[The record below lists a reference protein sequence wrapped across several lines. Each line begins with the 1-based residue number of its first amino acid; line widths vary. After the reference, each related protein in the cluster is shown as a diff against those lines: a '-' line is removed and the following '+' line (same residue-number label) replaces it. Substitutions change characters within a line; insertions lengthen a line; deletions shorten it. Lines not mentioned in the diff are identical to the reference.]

1 MRRFLNFQLIC
12 VLTMMLLG
20 GVVAP
25 TAQAEGKRKAWS
37 AADGAFYL
45 KTSDGLE
52 TYEVDGTIT
61 FKAVADGKTIPGYRD
76 CGVVFAPKNEGDKI
90 QITVNSVD
98 LSGTN
103 YLLMYDGAIEK
114 IGYGASSDG
123 KQSNYLPSGW
133 VKKYVTGTDGDTYTS
148 TAEDG
153 KISFGFHSNG
163 PGSNTG
169 FNITVTALPSKDME
183 LKGVSLASNE
193 AAVYRGAKNQMLM
206 TLDVLTEGGKN
217 AFNVDELKI
226 ATSALSGTNQVSNV
240 RLYNGTKITADGAL
254 ATAPALGDELVAT
267 NVALKSGHN
276 IFSVVADILPDA
288 KGSIPGISVT
298 SIKVNG
304 AAQTLENSTS
314 APVAVSNEILMT
326 ADHTTFTISDDAKFY
341 DDGGK
346 DGKISEKFNGT
357 ITFVPATAGQKI
369 KVDFSKLAIFNTSS
383 VGYNDVFKFYN
394 GRTADDTNLITT
406 LLKEAKVV
414 KSSADDG
421 SMTIT
426 LSSTTGVPAD
436 GWEAVVSQFLPGN
449 MVFKSVS
456 ATAASTETV
465 AAGDKNVQML
475 IVDVLT
481 DNQSNPLSVTNF
493 NLTSSDVK
501 NIEKV
506 SVYSLGDNT
515 EFKTSAPFGE
525 ATVESGN
532 IAVNGNL
539 NLIEGHNYFAV
550 VAQVKPDAKNGET
563 IALSLAGATVA
574 GESKTVAEN
583 VAQRTI
589 ANVCRATKGSHS
601 HIIYDTWK
609 FSDTKST
616 IYPSKY
622 EAENADYIVTF
633 TPAEE
638 GTVAQLDF
646 SKFDIY
652 YSSSSYGVKAVFEV
666 YSGTST
672 AAENLLW
679 KLDDA
684 KKSDKGPGKTL
695 RSTAADGSI
704 TIKFNPNTMTSG
716 YTGTGWEATVAPFK
730 NHEMTIDKVTV
741 NQTSTDIVPVGS
753 ADAGIIDFE
762 VTTSGTLTKST
773 MSEINLDLKGC
784 EQAVS
789 KVSVY
794 YNTEND
800 AATAVA
806 FGTVENPAATA
817 TVSGERELVEGAN
830 YFWVRYDVKN
840 DATSG
845 TLLDAKLVSLKTTDG
860 NTLAVTDGDPEGARE
875 AKNIVNMAPDTTV
888 ITVMNPTMF
897 YDDGGK
903 DNPVTVKFK
912 GVTIFKPGKENCAIK
927 IEPIKFSTG
936 SGKFY
941 IYNGEG
947 VDADNLVGSYNYVG
961 APPTYISKAADGA
974 LTIKFDGPTST
985 YTKYDGFEIQV
996 SLHELTPF
1004 VVDGIEASAP
1014 RTDDVTRGAS
1024 NAPMQK
1030 IAVNVGGDRGTLKLN
1045 NISFK
1050 ADGTT
1055 NVADITTARLYY
1067 TGTANAFSTDNCI
1080 ATLNSVSATE
1090 ANVFT
1095 AASDVEIT
1103 DFGTY
1108 YFWIAYDI
1116 AAEAQAGNKVAAQAT
1131 SVYVDAN
1138 SVATTGNATTRTI
1151 KAGMKGVYTIG
1162 ASEGASYPTIAAAT
1176 EALKAN
1182 GVEGAVTMQIENG
1195 TYNENVRITKID
1207 GTSETN
1213 TITFEGKSGNRAD
1226 VTIAGGGYSEPAYGS
1241 HKEGL
1246 FYIDSTSYVTVKNLS
1261 IVPCTQTYP
1270 SAIHVYNQS
1279 RHVTIDNVYVKAD
1292 LVTSGYSGMYL
1303 VQTES
1308 KDEEGKN
1315 NDYLTVSN
1323 CEFYGGYMALRIGGT
1338 SYVKLTHE
1346 KGAKVINNIINE
1358 PGSKGIY
1365 FADENDGTIEGN
1377 TIFQSTSA
1385 RTSYWGMDLMRVRGN
1400 MVIRNN
1406 KITNTHSYYSGGI
1419 YLRTTCYGNEDQP
1432 ILVYNN
1438 SINITNSPSASSSGI
1453 QITADNKN
1461 IHVYYN
1467 TVRIGGTNGY
1477 CYYTARV
1484 SSDEA
1489 YTNIVLKNN
1498 LLQNTTAGPTMFIYN
1513 EDYAKR
1519 VKFSH
1524 NAMLGGE
1531 GKIMKDADIEA
1542 FNTLIGDQTNFVEAA
1557 NFVSETDLQLL
1568 SAGNLCAGAP
1578 IEGITTDIKGVT
1590 RSAVTP
1596 TIGAYEYKDIEVVTP
1611 EIAEGYPMVTN
1622 IGETSA
1628 DVKTKWNVSGKLY
1641 AKVEKVVAQ
1650 SEATPARKAAR
1661 LAKKV
1666 ISADDLLTATPKNV
1680 SADEEVSTSF
1690 TDLEPG
1696 CKYQAYFLLESA
1708 IDGAKSEVVTSEEFT
1723 TLRHFDPLTLAFDN
1737 DNVRINSGATATIT
1751 AAVAGGEAPYTYEWR
1766 DQMNQV
1772 VSTEAT
1778 LNVAPAHT
1786 YGYRLTVK
1794 STDGQTA
1801 TAKTKVLVTGE
1812 TVAATF
1818 DDNYLAE
1825 NTHFSGDTD
1834 DDMFYSGSFSFAVA
1848 NMDSWWYGFG
1858 MSNSTSTEFKSL
1870 DDQFNS
1876 SVGSGV
1882 DGSSN
1887 YCVAY
1892 PSGTDVTVTSNEDGD
1907 IISGAFITNNAYAY
1921 SSMTNGDSF
1930 AKKFAKGDWFKLTVS
1945 GKTATGTNTLDFYLS
1960 DFRSENEADHY
1971 ILNTWQW
1978 LDLRSLGKVQSL
1990 SFTFTSSDTGKYGMN
2005 TPAYFCMDNLGGVRP
2020 ETEAE
2025 RNVRVGDSNIALAD
2039 LFNLE
2044 SNGATVKY
2052 ALEEVSTDG
2061 NITAAIDGDAI
2072 SVNAAAGAKKVVVV
2086 SATQKGKTQYVRLTI
2101 NVDASTYIGDVI
2113 NPNAKVSVNGNT
2125 IKVSGAKSVNVFST
2139 TGALISAGADTIDVV
2154 PGVYLVVA
2162 DGITHKVL
2170 VK

>member
-1 MRRFLNFQLIC
+1 MRRFFNFQLIC
-12 VLTMMLLG
+12 VLAMMLLG

-45 KTSDGLE
+45 KTTDGLD

-61 FKAVADGKTIPGYRD
+61 FKAVVDGKALPGYRD

-98 LSGTN
+98 LNGPN

-123 KQSNYLPSGW
+123 NQSAYLPSGW
-133 VKKYVTGTDGDTYTS
+133 VKKYVTGTDGDIYTS
-148 TAEDG
+148 TAADG
-153 KISFGFHSNG
+153 KISFGFHSNS

-183 LKGVSLASNE
+183 LKGVSLASNV
-193 AAVYRGAKNQMLM
+193 AGVNRGAKNQMLM
-206 TLDVLTEGGKN
+206 TLDVLTDGGKN

-226 ATSALSGTNQVSNV
+226 ATSALSGTNLVSNV
-240 RLYNGTKITADGAL
+240 RLYNGTKFTAEGVL
-254 ATAPALGDELVAT
+254 ATAASLGDELVAS
-267 NVALKSGHN
+267 NVTLKSGHN

-288 KGSIPGISVT
+288 KGTIPGISVT
-298 SIKVNG
+298 SVKVNG
-304 AAQTLENSTS
+304 AAQTLETSTS
-314 APVAVSNEILMT
+314 APVAVSNDILMT
-326 ADHTTFTISDDAKFY
+326 ADHTTFTISDDANFY

-383 VGYNDVFKFYN
+383 VGYNDEFKFYN
-394 GRTADDTNLITT
+394 GRTADEANLITT

-414 KSSADDG
+414 KSTADDG

-426 LSSTTGVPAD
+426 LTSTTGVPAN

-465 AAGDKNVQML
+465 AAGDKNAQML

-515 EFKTSAPFGE
+515 TFSTSAPFGE

-532 IAVNGNL
+532 IAVNGNI

-563 IALSLAGATVA
+563 IALSLAAATVA

-589 ANVCRATKGSHS
+589 DNVCRATKGSHS

-609 FSDTKST
+609 FCDTKSS

-633 TPAEE
+633 TPAEA

-652 YSSSSYGVKAVFEV
+652 YSASSYGVKAVFEV
-666 YSGTST
+666 YSGTT
-672 AAENLLW
+672 ASAENLLW
-679 KLDDA
+679 KLNDA
-684 KKSDKGPGKTL
+684 MDSNKGPGKSL

-704 TIKFNPNTMTSG
+704 TIKFNPNSMTSS
-716 YTGTGWEATVAPFK
+716 YTATGWEATVTPFK
-730 NHEMTIDKVTV
+730 NHDMTIDEVTV
-741 NQTSTDIVPVGS
+741 NQTSTDIVPVG
-753 ADAGIIDFE
+753 ATGAGIIDFA
-762 VTTSGTLTKST
+762 VTTSGTLTKATLSD
-773 MSEINLDLKGC
+773 INLDLKGC
-784 EQAVS
+784 EQAVG

-806 FGTVENPAATA
+806 FGAVENPAATA
-817 TVSGERELVEGAN
+817 TVTGERELVEGPN

-840 DATSG
+840 DAASG
-845 TLLDAKLVSLKTTDG
+845 TMLDAKLVSLKTADG
-860 NTLAVTDGDPEGARE
+860 NTVAVANGDPEGARE
-875 AKNIVNMAPDTTV
+875 AQNIVNMAPDTTV
-888 ITVMNPTMF
+888 ITVINPTAF

-912 GVTIFKPGKENCAIK
+912 GVTIFKPGKANCAIK
-927 IEPIKFSTG
+927 IETIKFSTG
-936 SGKFY
+936 SGKMY

-947 VDADNLVGSYNYVG
+947 VNDDQLVGSYNYTSG
-961 APPTYISKAADGA
+961 PGTYISKAADGA
-974 LTIKFDGPTST
+974 LTVKFDGPTST
-985 YTKYDGFEIQV
+985 YTKYDGFEMQV
-996 SLHELTPF
+996 TLHELTPF
-1004 VVDGIEASAP
+1004 VVESIEASAP
-1014 RTDDVTRGAS
+1014 RTDDVTRGSS

-1030 IAVNVGGDRGTLKLN
+1030 IAVNVGGDRGALKLN
-1045 NISFK
+1045 NITFK
-1050 ADGTT
+1050 AEGTT
-1055 NVADITTARLYY
+1055 NVADITAARLYY
-1067 TGTANAFSTDNCI
+1067 TANADAFNTDNCI
-1080 ATLNSVSATE
+1080 ATLSSVSATE

-1108 YFWIAYDI
+1108 YFWIAYDV

-1131 SVYVDAN
+1131 SVNVDAN
-1138 SVATTGNATTRTI
+1138 SVATTGTANIRGI

-1162 ASEGASYPTIAAAT
+1162 ASDAANYPTFEAAT
-1176 EALKAN
+1176 TALATN

-1195 TYNENVRITKID
+1195 TYTENIRLVRID
-1207 GTSETN
+1207 GVSETN
-1213 TITFEGKSGNRAD
+1213 TITFESKSGNRAD
-1226 VTIAGGGYSEPAYGS
+1226 VILAGGGYSDPGYGEQ
-1241 HKEGL
+1241 KKGL

-1261 IVPCTQTYP
+1261 IVPATQAQP
-1270 SAIHVYNQS
+1270 SALHIYNQS

-1292 LVTSGYSGMYL
+1292 PVTSGYSGMYL
-1303 VQTES
+1303 VQTEA
-1308 KDEEGKN
+1308 KNEEGKN
-1315 NDYLTVSN
+1315 CDYLTVSN
-1323 CEFYGGYMALRIGGT
+1323 SEFYGGYIALRIGGT
-1338 SYVKLTHE
+1338 SYVRLTHQ
-1346 KGAKVINNIINE
+1346 KGAKIINNTISE
-1358 PGSKGIY
+1358 AGSKGVY
-1365 FADENDGTIEGN
+1365 LDNENDALIDGN
-1377 TIFQSTSA
+1377 IITQSTTT

-1419 YLRTTCYGNEDQP
+1419 DLRTTCYGTEKQP

-1438 SINITNSPSASSSGI
+1438 SISITASPSASTVGL

-1461 IHVYYN
+1461 IHAYHN

-1484 SSDEA
+1484 GSEEA

-1498 LLQNTTAGPTMFIYN
+1498 LLQNTTAGPAMFIYN

-1578 IEGITTDIKGVT
+1578 IEGITTDIKGAP

-1596 TIGAYEYKDIEVVTP
+1596 TIGAYEYKNIEVVTP
-1611 EIAEGYPMVTN
+1611 EIAEGYPVVTN
-1622 IGETSA
+1622 IGETTA
-1628 DVKTKWNVSGKLY
+1628 AVKTKWNVSGKLY
-1641 AKVEKVVAQ
+1641 TKVEKVVAQ
-1650 SEATPARKAAR
+1650 SEAAPARKAAR

-1666 ISADDLLTATPKNV
+1666 ISADDLLTVTPKEV
-1680 SADEEVSTSF
+1680 SADEEVRTSF

-1696 CKYQAYFLLESA
+1696 SKYQAYFLLESA
-1708 IDGAKSEVVTSEEFT
+1708 IDGAKSDVVTSEVFT
-1723 TLRHFDPLTLAFDN
+1723 TLRHFDPLTIAFDN
-1737 DNVRINSGATATIT
+1737 DGIRINKGATATIT
-1751 AAVAGGEAPYTYEWR
+1751 ATAAGGEAPYTYEWR
-1766 DQMNQV
+1766 NQMNQV

-1778 LNVAPAHT
+1778 LNVAPAYT

-1794 STDGQTA
+1794 SNDGQTA
-1801 TAKTKVLVTGE
+1801 TAKTKVYVTGE

-1825 NTHFSGDTD
+1825 NSHFSGDSD

-1848 NMDSWWYGFG
+1848 NMGSWWYGFG
-1858 MSNSTSTEFKSL
+1858 ISNSTSTEFKKL

-1876 SVGSGV
+1876 AVGSGV

-1892 PSGTDVTVTSNEDGD
+1892 PSGADVTVTSNTDGD

-1921 SSMTNGDSF
+1921 SSMANGDSY
-1930 AKKFAKGDWFKLTVS
+1930 AKKFVKGDWFKLTVS
-1945 GKTATGTNTLDFYLS
+1945 GKTATGTNTLDFYLA

-1971 ILNTWQW
+1971 IIDTWQW

-2005 TPAYFCMDNLGGVRP
+2005 TPAYFCMDNLGGIRP
-2020 ETEAE
+2020 EAE
-2025 RNVRVGDSNIALAD
+2025 DERIVRVGDSSIALAE

-2044 SNGATVKY
+2044 SDGAAVKY

-2061 NITAAIDGDAI
+2061 NITAAIDGDAL

-2101 NVDASTYIGDVI
+2101 NVDASTYVGDVI
-2113 NPNAKVSVNGNT
+2113 NPNAKVSVSGAT
-2125 IKVSGAKSVNVFST
+2125 IKVSGAKSVSVFST